1 MFVRY
6 LLLWLPAAIMCAILL
21 NACNKKQKD
30 AAQKTNTPTLSAN
43 PSNATDFYDYDYIL
57 VGNYGGITGG
67 KRQYRID
74 ANGTLQM
81 LQQLKAESPTDTL
94 KVRKLGKSDNKKLH
108 QAVKDSHI
116 ADTQLDEPG
125 NMTYFITLGKGTAEH
140 TLRWGRKKDGLPDN
154 VKQLHNTLLSHFVQR
169 KE

>member
-74 ANGTLQM
+74 ANGT
-81 LQQLKAESPTDTL
+81 PTNAATT
-94 KVRKLGKSDNKKLH
+94 KSR
-108 QAVKDSHI
+108 I
-116 ADTQLDEPG
+116 ADRYAQSQKIG
-125 NMTYFITLGKGTAEH
+125 QIG
-140 TLRWGRKKDGLPDN
+140 
-154 VKQLHNTLLSHFVQR
+154 Q
-169 KE
+169 

>member
-1 MFVRY
+1 M
-6 LLLWLPAAIMCAILL
+6 
-21 NACNKKQKD
+21 
-30 AAQKTNTPTLSAN
+30 PTV
-43 PSNATDFYDYDYIL
+43 P
-57 VGNYGGITGG
+57 
-67 KRQYRID
+67 
-74 ANGTLQM
+74 LQM

-140 TLRWGRKKDGLPDN
+140 TLRWGRKKMDCPITSNNYTILY
-154 VKQLHNTLLSHFVQR
+154 
-169 KE
+169 